1 MANII
6 EIATKAMQDLIKAGV
21 DAISSKVDVNTST
34 RQASWG
40 ADAGTK
46 TDIEEINTKVGLN
59 TNGAGTTTVFAR
71 LNQIYTHLSTY
82 LSSARAAK
90 IDNLDVVISGRQADW
105 GAVAATKT
113 NIDAAKT
120 NTDTLKTNVGSNSD
134 ASSATGSVHAKLKD
148 IKSNLGGSVIKSI
161 QTGYVYAGC
170 NAGIASTEDARYI
183 DVVVSTVDTSKYF
196 ALFQGYAAAST
207 LYQPTVRMV
216 NSNTLRLS
224 LNTGVSSVS
233 IVGRYYL
240 VEYN

>member
-46 TDIEEINTKVGLN
+46 IDIEEINTKVGLN

-148 IKSNLGGSVIKSI
+148 IKSSIPAGSVKSV
-161 QTGYVYAGC
+161 QR
-170 NAGIASTEDARYI
+170 GI
-183 DVVVSTVDTSKYF
+183 
-196 ALFQGYAAAST
+196 T
-207 LYQPTVRMV
+207 LM
-216 NSNTLRLS
+216 NSLTQNVTI
-224 LNTGVSSVS
+224 SSVDMSKTRVYVSHS
-233 IVGRYYL
+233 IVSDQTRSYSGGDPAIALTSATSIKLFIATTAISIPWEVIEYY
-240 VEYN
+240 